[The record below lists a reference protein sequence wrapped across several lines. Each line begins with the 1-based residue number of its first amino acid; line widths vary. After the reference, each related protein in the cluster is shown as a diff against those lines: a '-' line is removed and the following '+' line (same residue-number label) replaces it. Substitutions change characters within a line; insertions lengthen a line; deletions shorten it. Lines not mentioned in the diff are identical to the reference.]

1 MVPAHPEEVAWNYLH
16 HKSQLPAAW
25 CEFCGM
31 PCGYLKIEA
40 IAAGV
45 RSEVTWLKQRDLP

>member
-1 MVPAHPEEVAWNYLH
+1 MVPAHPEEVVWNYLH
-16 HKSQLPAAW
+16 QKLQLSAAW
-25 CEFCGM
+25 CELCGM

-45 RSEVTWLKQRDLP
+45 RSEVTCIKQRDLP